1 MKQGS
6 GIILAALLLLCPPS
20 LASTVEALDPAV
32 SWQTHALTMS
42 GNQEITESQIRAQL
56 VTHTRPWYAL
66 WRVRPAFDPA
76 TFQTD
81 LERVQRLYL
90 ERGYYEATVTY
101 DLEVDTQ
108 QKTVTPHIMIHEGT
122 PVYVTQL
129 TFQVSDDPAMRDQ
142 VEALR
147 SSLPLSEGK
156 VFREDHYQQSEAMVK
171 AYLLDQQRGRAVVK
185 RTAEVIVP
193 EHAVKV
199 QYTITVGP
207 PTVFGQTTIEGTT
220 AIDPVIVRRELRYE
234 PGEPFSA
241 KAIEQSQEKLVELDI
256 FRSVR
261 FLQDDTEP
269 LSPVIPMRV
278 EVEEKPFREWQL
290 GVGYGT
296 EDQLRGQVRWR
307 HNNLFGKGRRL
318 DVQVKASSLTRL
330 LDVNYI
336 HPYLFGSDNR
346 FSLTFRP
353 AQVDEPGYFLN
364 VTRLQPRL
372 ERELSATFSGFL
384 AYRAE
389 YDQLKNIKAA
399 TLRRLGAFERKGVL
413 SGLSLGVLS
422 NTADDPLNPTSGHV
436 VSFSFEDVG
445 GPLGGDFHFSKV
457 QGEAKHYHLLTK
469 QMVFATRLRVGFA
482 TPWGSGKEV
491 PLFERFYAGGANSVR
506 GYGRH
511 RLGPLSTADD
521 PVGGRSLFEGA
532 VELRRQ
538 LFEQIGGIV
547 FMDFGQVSLKSFDVP
562 IDDLR
567 FAFGVGASYLT
578 PVGSLRLDIGFP
590 LSPPGN
596 DQPWQLHFSIG
607 QFF

>member
-1 MKQGS
+1 
-6 GIILAALLLLCPPS
+6 
-20 LASTVEALDPAV
+20 
-32 SWQTHALTMS
+32 
-42 GNQEITESQIRAQL
+42 
-56 VTHTRPWYAL
+56 
-66 WRVRPAFDPA
+66 
-76 TFQTD
+76 
-81 LERVQRLYL
+81 
-90 ERGYYEATVTY
+90 
-101 DLEVDTQ
+101 
-108 QKTVTPHIMIHEGT
+108 
-122 PVYVTQL
+122 
-129 TFQVSDDPAMRDQ
+129 
-142 VEALR
+142 
-147 SSLPLSEGK
+147 
-156 VFREDHYQQSEAMVK
+156 
-171 AYLLDQQRGRAVVK
+171 
-185 RTAEVIVP
+185 
-193 EHAVKV
+193 
-199 QYTITVGP
+199 VGP

-220 AIDPVIVRRELRYE
+220 SVDPTLVLRELRYE

-241 KAIEQSQEKLVELDI
+241 KAIEQSQEKLLELDI
-256 FRSVR
+256 FRSAR
-261 FLQDDTEP
+261 FLQDDTAP

-278 EVEEKPFREWQL
+278 EVEEKPFREWRL
-290 GVGYGT
+290 GVGYST

-353 AQVDEPGYFLN
+353 AQVDEPGYFLH

-372 ERELSATFSGFL
+372 ERELSATLTGFL

-389 YDQLKNIKAA
+389 YDQLNNIEAA
-399 TLRRLGAFERKGVL
+399 TIRRLRAFERKGML

-422 NTADDPLNPTSGHV
+422 NTADDPLNPTTGHV
-436 VSFSFEDVG
+436 VSFSAEHVG
-445 GPLGGDFHFSKV
+445 GLLGGDFYFSKV
-457 QGEAKHYHLLTK
+457 QGEAKHYHLLTEK
-469 QMVFATRLRVGFA
+469 MVFAMRLRLGFA

-521 PVGGRSLFEGA
+521 PVGGRSLLEGS

-547 FMDFGQVSLKSFDVP
+547 FIDFGQVSLDSFDVP

-567 FAFGVGASYLT
+567 FAFGVGASYTT
-578 PVGSLRLDIGFP
+578 PVGPLRLDIGFP
-590 LSPPGN
+590 VSPPGN
-596 DQPWQLHFSIG
+596 DQPWQIHLSIG

>member
-1 MKQGS
+1 MKQGK
-6 GIILAALLLLCPPS
+6 GIILAALLLFCPAS
-20 LASTVEALDPAV
+20 FASTLEALDPAV
-32 SWQTHALTMS
+32 SWKMDALIIS
-42 GNQEITESQIRAQL
+42 GNQEITGSQIRGLLATQ
-56 VTHTRPWYAL
+56 TRPWYAP
-66 WRVRPAFDPA
+66 WRERPTFDSA

-81 LERVQRLYL
+81 LERIQRLYL
-90 ERGYYEATVTY
+90 ERGYYEAAVTY

-108 QKTVTPHIMIHEGT
+108 RTTVTPHITIHEGP

-129 TFQVSDDPAMRDQ
+129 TFQVADEPAMQDQ
-142 VEALR
+142 LETLR
-147 SSLPLSEGK
+147 SSLPLAEGQI
-156 VFREDHYQQSEAMVK
+156 FREDHYQQSEAILK
-171 AYLLDQQRGRAVVK
+171 TYLLDQQRGRAVVK
-185 RTAEVIVP
+185 RTAEVRVP

-199 QYTITVGP
+199 HYTITVGP
-207 PTVFGQTTIEGTT
+207 PTVFGQTTVEGT
-220 AIDPVIVRRELRYE
+220 AAVDPTMVLRELRYE

-241 KAIEQSQEKLVELDI
+241 KAIERSRDKLLALDL
-256 FRSVR
+256 FAAVR
-261 FLQDDTEP
+261 FLQDDTAP

-296 EDQLRGQVRWR
+296 EDELRGQARWR
-307 HNNLFGKGRRL
+307 HNNLFGQGRRL

-364 VTRLQPRL
+364 ATRLQPRL
-372 ERELSATFSGFL
+372 ERELSDTLTGFL
-384 AYRAE
+384 AYRTE
-389 YDQLKNIKAA
+389 YDHLNKINAA
-399 TLRRLGAFERKGVL
+399 TIARLRDFRRKGVL
-413 SGLSLGVLS
+413 SGLSLGVLL
-422 NTADDPLNPTSGHV
+422 NTADDLLNPTMGEV
-436 VSFSFEDVG
+436 LSFSFEHVG
-445 GPLGGDFHFSKV
+445 GPLGGDFHFSKL
-457 QGEAKHYHLLTK
+457 QGEAKHYHALTK
-469 QMVFATRLRVGFA
+469 QLIVATRLRLGFA
-482 TPWGSGKEV
+482 TPWGSGEEV

-521 PVGGRSLFEGA
+521 PVGGRSALEGS

-538 LFEQIGGIV
+538 LFEKITGIV
-547 FMDFGQVSLKSFDVP
+547 FLDAGQVSLNSFDVP

-567 FAFGVGASYLT
+567 FALGVGASYTT
-578 PVGSLRLDIGFP
+578 PVGPLRLDLGFP
-590 LSPPGN
+590 VSPPRG
-596 DQPWQLHFSIG
+596 DQSWQIHFSIG